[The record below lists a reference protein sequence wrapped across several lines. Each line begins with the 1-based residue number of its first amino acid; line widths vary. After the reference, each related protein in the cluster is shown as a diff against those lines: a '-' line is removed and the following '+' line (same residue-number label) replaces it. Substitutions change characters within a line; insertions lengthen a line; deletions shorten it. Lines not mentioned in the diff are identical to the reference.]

1 MTKIIGF
8 VNKEEKMM
16 SKMLELLKL
25 QYEPVA
31 IYRGK
36 DIPAGAAVQTEGFC
50 SIPTLLFSVVKT
62 GNTAAAN
69 KNMLRCPNAKV
80 GYGFCGEENADG
92 SALFLSC
99 GIEGQMPGT
108 KKKKSPHHAKVY
120 LEGLKSYSNDDVI
133 IFSPISKAIAENA
146 PIEVVV
152 FYAAPNHLSALCTL
166 VSYDS
171 ETAEAG
177 TIMPYSAGCQSIYQM
192 AKMEGE
198 RENPRAILGMTDLVP
213 RQFADPDK
221 LTFAV
226 AYKLYQRMEDN
237 AAESFLA
244 ENDWMSLIK

>member
-1 MTKIIGF
+1 
-8 VNKEEKMM
+8 M
-16 SKMLELLKL
+16 SKFLELLKMEH
-25 QYEPVA
+25 EPVA

-36 DIPAGAAVQTEGFC
+36 KIPDGATVPTDSFC
-50 SIPTLLFSVVKT
+50 SVPSLLFSVVKT
-62 GNTAAAN
+62 GNKAATT

-80 GYGFCGEENADG
+80 GYGFCGQENIDG

-99 GIEGQMPGT
+99 GIEGKMPGS
-108 KKKKSPHHAKVY
+108 KKKKSPYHAKVY
-120 LEGLKSYSNDDVI
+120 LEGIKSYENDDAI
-133 IFSPISKAIAENA
+133 IFAPISIALAENA

-192 AKMEGE
+192 AKIEGE
-198 RENPRAILGMTDLVP
+198 QENPRAILGMTDFTP
-213 RQFADPDK
+213 RTFAEPDK

-226 AYKLYQRMEDN
+226 PYKLYQRMDEN
-237 AAESFLA
+237 SEGSFL
-244 ENDWMSLIK
+244 EGKEWQKFVNLSSR

>member
-1 MTKIIGF
+1 
-8 VNKEEKMM
+8 M
-16 SKMLELLKL
+16 SKMLALLKL
-25 QYEPVA
+25 EYEPVA

-36 DIPAGAAVQTEGFC
+36 EIPAGANVQTDGFC
-50 SIPTLLFSVVKT
+50 SVPPLLFSVAKT
-62 GNTAAAN
+62 GNTAAAT
-69 KNMLRCPNAKV
+69 KDMLRCPNAKV
-80 GYGFCGEENADG
+80 GYGFCGQDNIDG

-120 LEGLKSYSNDDVI
+120 LNGLKSYDNDDVI
-133 IFSPISKAIAENA
+133 IFSPISKAIAEDA

-152 FYAAPNHLSALCTL
+152 FYAAPNYLSALCTL

-171 ETAEAG
+171 ETSDAG

-192 AKMEGE
+192 AKIEGE
-198 RENPRAILGMTDLVP
+198 NENPRAILGMTDFTP

-226 AYKLYQRMEDN
+226 PYKLYQRMEEN
-237 AAESFLA
+237 AEGSFLE
-244 ENDWMSLIK
+244 ENDWQSLVQ